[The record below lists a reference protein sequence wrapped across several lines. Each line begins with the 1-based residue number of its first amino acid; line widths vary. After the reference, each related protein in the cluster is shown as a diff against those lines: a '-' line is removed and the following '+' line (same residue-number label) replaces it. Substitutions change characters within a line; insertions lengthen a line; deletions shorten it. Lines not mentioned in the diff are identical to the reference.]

1 MDQAVCNNRV
11 TIIGRMQGV
20 LEYSHSL
27 YGEAFYTFKLA
38 APRLSSAVD
47 VLPITISERLLAAC
61 MVKDGDCLLVN
72 GQLRSYNKCVDGVN
86 RLILTIF
93 AHSLERVQTIRPHN
107 EICISGY
114 ICKPPIY
121 RTTPFN
127 REICDL
133 LVAVNR
139 AYNRSDY
146 IPCITW
152 GRNARF
158 AQTLTVGGNV
168 SICGRVQ
175 SREYNKSLESGESV
189 VRVAYEVSVAHFE
202 TLT

>member
-1 MDQAVCNNRV
+1 MEQAGCNNRV
-11 TIIGRMQGV
+11 SIVGHMQGV

-38 APRLSSAVD
+38 APRLSNAVD

-61 MVKDGDCLLVN
+61 MVVDGDALMVN
-72 GQLRSYNKCVDGVN
+72 GQLRSYNKCIDGVN
-86 RLILTIF
+86 RLILTVF
-93 AHSLERVQTIRPHN
+93 AHAVERVSVVRPHN
-107 EICISGY
+107 EICITGY
-114 ICKPPIY
+114 ICKAPVY

-152 GRNARF
+152 GRNARY
-158 AQTLTVGGNV
+158 AQTLTVGSNV
-168 SICGRVQ
+168 SLCGRVQ
-175 SREYNKSLESGESV
+175 SREYNKALETGESTI
-189 VRVAYEVSVAHFE
+189 RVAYEVSVAHFE
-202 TLT
+202 TLN